1 MGGVEGIDGREGTYH
16 GSHCLCLQMSL
27 CIIMISAI
35 KLEWENNEF
44 VRARLLLTK
53 ARERASSERVWLKAA
68 LLGDEMLT

>member
-1 MGGVEGIDGREGTYH
+1 
-16 GSHCLCLQMSL
+16 
-27 CIIMISAI
+27 MISAI

-68 LLGDEMLT
+68 LLGDEMQRPIVLSIPSSLSSSSSSSSSVSS